1 MSDPE
6 QRAGSGAG
14 DAYTIRFDIPT
25 NRGHYDPTANASLG
39 QQFDDQH
46 GMGYVGN
53 WSSSGGMDYVGSLFS
68 FSQPLG
74 ANYSGAWVD
83 DSVFVVTVLNGT
95 AEAAAPQLGRTSV
108 ALVNS

>member
-1 MSDPE
+1 
-6 QRAGSGAG
+6 
-14 DAYTIRFDIPT
+14 
-25 NRGHYDPTANASLG
+25 
-39 QQFDDQH
+39 
-46 GMGYVGN
+46 
-53 WSSSGGMDYVGSLFS
+53 MDYVGSLFA

-95 AEAAAPQLGRTSV
+95 AEGAAPQLGRTSV